1 MLKIFGMAGTLL
13 FSAMHMATPALA
25 QEYPKKQPIKIVV
38 TVPAGAGTD
47 MLARVTAEVLQN
59 RLGQAV
65 IVENRSGGS
74 SIIGIDYARRAPA
87 DGYTLLFVG
96 PEFTVVPATRKKL
109 PYKFDDFTYLVRP
122 FSVAPVIVGSPKYAP
137 STLPELLADMKARPG
152 EVRYGN
158 TGIGAAVHMGLAS
171 FDVAAGVKGL
181 QVPYQ
186 GMAPILNDLFAGTV
200 DISQTGSPVPE
211 KLKVLASAGTKRNP
225 EFPNVPTLEE
235 SGIKGATWDVW
246 WGFYAPPNLPK
257 PIADRLIAEISAA
270 TRDPGAIAKY
280 KAAVKFEPETNPL
293 TGEAFKKAVIQDY
306 EKWKA
311 VVEREKIEIN

>member
-1 MLKIFGMAGTLL
+1 MLKFFSMAGALL
-13 FSAMHMATPALA
+13 LGAAQMATPAVA
-25 QEYPKKQPIKIVV
+25 QEYPHKQPIKIVV
-38 TVPAGAGTD
+38 TVPPGAGTD
-47 MLARVTAEVLQN
+47 MLARVTAEVLQH

-65 IVENRSGGS
+65 IVENRPGAS
-74 SIIGIDYARRAPA
+74 SVIGVDYARRAPA

-96 PEFTVVPATRKKL
+96 PEFTIVPATRKKM
-109 PYKFDDFTYLVRP
+109 PYKLEDFTYLVRP

-137 STLPELLADMKARPG
+137 SSLPELLADMKARPG
-152 EVRYGN
+152 QVRYGN

-186 GMAPILNDLFAGTV
+186 GMAPVLNDLYAGTL
-200 DISQTGSPVPE
+200 DISETGSPVPE

-225 EFPNVPTLEE
+225 EYPNVPTLEE

-257 PIADRLIAEISAA
+257 PIADRLIVEISAA
-270 TRDPGAIAKY
+270 TRDPAAIAKF
-280 KAAVKFEPETNPL
+280 KSAVKFEPEINPL
-293 TGEAFKKAVIQDY
+293 TGEAFKKAVLEDY
-306 EKWKA
+306 QRWKS
-311 VVEREKIEIN
+311 VVEREKIVIE